1 MVHEESTDKSVCNFM
16 QAAKDVSL
24 FFINFQGSNIMLAC
38 LTEQVAL
45 YTIQPDGKLTT
56 ILKLQSDFSKKD
68 ACLN

>member
-1 MVHEESTDKSVCNFM
+1 M
-16 QAAKDVSL
+16 QSAKDVSL